1 MHEEKQQ
8 QGDIYNAPLE
18 KVFDRIITPF
28 EEFIHNQA
36 ASGLLLMATTLLA
49 LILANSF
56 LAELYQHILH
66 IPLSVSIAGWTLEKT
81 VHHWIND
88 GLMSLFFFVVGLE
101 IKREVLVGELS
112 DPKQAM
118 LPIFAAL
125 GGMVVPALVYSAF
138 NHSGPGISG
147 WGIPMA
153 TDIAF
158 AVGALVMLGKRVP
171 PALLAFL
178 VALAIVDDLGGIL
191 VIAVFYTEDIGIDIL
206 MVAFVL
212 LGLLVL
218 LNRFGVRNPIPYFLI
233 GGLLWLAV
241 LKSGIHATLA
251 GVLTAFT
258 IPARPKYDPQSFSTH
273 VRDLMTSFERHHKP
287 GASIMTNEG
296 QRAVLQTLENAV
308 HMVTTPLQRLEHI
321 MHLPVALLIIPVF
334 ALVNAG
340 IPVELSSLGTT
351 LGHPVTLGIMGGL
364 VIGKLIGIAG
374 FSWLAIKLG
383 LARLPGDVRFTQI
396 VGVSLLGGIG
406 FTMSIFIAELAF
418 NEQAQLLLQAKTGIL
433 FASLVAG
440 ILGLIWLYR
449 AATPRQ

>member
-178 VALAIVDDLGGIL
+178 V
-191 VIAVFYTEDIGIDIL
+191 YWQP
-206 MVAFVL
+206 
-212 LGLLVL
+212 
-218 LNRFGVRNPIPYFLI
+218 NP
-233 GGLLWLAV
+233 
-241 LKSGIHATLA
+241 
-251 GVLTAFT
+251 
-258 IPARPKYDPQSFSTH
+258 
-273 VRDLMTSFERHHKP
+273 
-287 GASIMTNEG
+287 
-296 QRAVLQTLENAV
+296 
-308 HMVTTPLQRLEHI
+308 
-321 MHLPVALLIIPVF
+321 
-334 ALVNAG
+334 
-340 IPVELSSLGTT
+340 
-351 LGHPVTLGIMGGL
+351 
-364 VIGKLIGIAG
+364 
-374 FSWLAIKLG
+374 
-383 LARLPGDVRFTQI
+383 
-396 VGVSLLGGIG
+396 
-406 FTMSIFIAELAF
+406 
-418 NEQAQLLLQAKTGIL
+418 
-433 FASLVAG
+433 
-440 ILGLIWLYR
+440 
-449 AATPRQ
+449 